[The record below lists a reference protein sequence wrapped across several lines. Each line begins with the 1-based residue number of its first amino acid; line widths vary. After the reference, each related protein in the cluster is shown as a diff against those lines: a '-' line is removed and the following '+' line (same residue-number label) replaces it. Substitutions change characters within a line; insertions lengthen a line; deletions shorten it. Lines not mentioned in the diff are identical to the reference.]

1 MPVFPTPEPID
12 LAVNLQVGDLE
23 VIASDRPDTVVTIS
37 PSSPNKA
44 ADRRGA
50 EAVRVEF
57 DGARLVIVGPKPK
70 FGLMSIIGAS
80 ESVDITVELPSG
92 SRFTAESAVGGVRT
106 EGRLAAT
113 RIKASTGTVELETTG
128 DLWLRAGHGNAT
140 AGAVEGSAEITADHG
155 QIRIASIAGD
165 AVLKASHGSIR
176 IGETTGGVEANLSY
190 GDLDIDRAAS
200 SVAAKTAYGA
210 ITLAEVSGGA
220 IDLESS
226 YGRLTVFVA
235 EGVPAWLDL
244 SSKEGRVRNRLEEG
258 LPDAGDPATEPAG
271 EHVSVRARAKFGDI
285 DIRRAR

>member
-12 LAVNLQVGDLE
+12 LAINLQAGDID
-23 VIASDRPDTVVTIS
+23 VIATDRTDTVVTVT

-50 EAVRVEF
+50 DATRVEF
-57 DGARLVIVGPKPK
+57 DGGRLTVVGPKPTL
-70 FGLMSIIGAS
+70 GLLSFLGAT
-80 ESVDITVELPSG
+80 ESVDVTVELPAG
-92 SRFTAESAVGGVRT
+92 SRFTAESAVGSVRT

-113 RIKASTGTVELETTG
+113 RIKATTGTVELESTG

-140 AGAVEGSAEITADHG
+140 AGTVDGAAEITADHG
-155 QIRIASIAGD
+155 RIRIDSIAGD

-176 IGETTGGVEANLSY
+176 IGETGGGVEANLSY
-190 GDLDIDRAAS
+190 GDLDIDRANS
-200 SVAAKTAYGA
+200 SVGAKTAYGA
-210 ITLAEVSGGA
+210 ITLNEVSGGV

-226 YGRLTVFVA
+226 YGKLTVGVA

-244 SSKEGRVRNRLEEG
+244 SSKEGRVRNHL
-258 LPDAGDPATEPAG
+258 D
-271 EHVSVRARAKFGDI
+271 EHVPDSLTGDHVAVRARAKFGDI